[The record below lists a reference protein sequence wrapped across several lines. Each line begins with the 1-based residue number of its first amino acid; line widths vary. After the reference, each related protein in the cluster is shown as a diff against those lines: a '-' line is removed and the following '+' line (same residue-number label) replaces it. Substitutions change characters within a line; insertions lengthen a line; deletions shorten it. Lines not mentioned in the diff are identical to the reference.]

1 MNKKAILR
9 SLQSEKLA
17 VSMRHRNIVTI
28 YHVNDRSDPAFVI
41 MEYVGKRTS
50 DGMYI
55 HTTRSLCVTMLDYTD
70 TNDNII
76 LNFALLRHPIISEY
90 IHYASNCKLAR
101 FQGAF

>member
-9 SLQSEKLA
+9 SLQSERLA

-55 HTTRSLCVTMLDYTD
+55 YRPGPFVLPCWITLIRMTTL
-70 TNDNII
+70 
-76 LNFALLRHPIISEY
+76 F
-90 IHYASNCKLAR
+90 
-101 FQGAF
+101 